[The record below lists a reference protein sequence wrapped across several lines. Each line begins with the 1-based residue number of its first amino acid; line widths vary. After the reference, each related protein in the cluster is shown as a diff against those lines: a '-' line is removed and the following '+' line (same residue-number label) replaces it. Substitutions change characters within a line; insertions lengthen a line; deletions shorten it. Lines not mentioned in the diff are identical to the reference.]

1 MKVLAIVYVR
11 KRESEN
17 GRENGKRERFLVR
30 EIGFINW
37 VKSSYLILCKI
48 NVV

>member
-17 GRENGKRERFLVR
+17 RRENGKRERFLVR
-30 EIGFINW
+30 EIRFIN
-37 VKSSYLILCKI
+37 
-48 NVV
+48 